1 MPNNNQPQTPQ
12 AIVQFFALP
21 QGLYVIRLAPLQ
33 PGKAPNPVNLA
44 QAPDSAESV
53 GFFPSEHVVRQT
65 LALPDDCIIIRIKG
79 TGGKLVA
86 TEFHGANQSGSRL
99 IVNALE
105 HPERPALA
113 IDIQAILQIPSSP
126 AAPTAEAAPTLTS
139 SATPRKK
146 QPAKTLPPLPLEER
160 GISVALIGHV
170 QNVGDI
176 QVKDNWLGD
185 PDSNN
190 RLEGFAI
197 KSKDLPEGTKLV
209 YACTFANNKHQPQM
223 TSDGQFI
230 GTRQKAQPIKSVVFT
245 LDGEQADQYE
255 LSGEVAFT
263 GGNRVPLVAQE
274 QLACPDATGHLVAIH
289 LKITAKP
296 EEEDGLWTEED
307 IKELFADF

>member
-1 MPNNNQPQTPQ
+1 MPENNYPQTPQ
-12 AIVQFFALP
+12 ATVQFFALP
-21 QGLYVIRLAPLQ
+21 QGLYVIRLSPLQ
-33 PGKAPNPVNLA
+33 PGQAPNPVNLA

-79 TGGKLVA
+79 NGGKLVA
-86 TEFHGANQSGSRL
+86 TEFHGNNQSGSRL
-99 IVNALE
+99 IVNAVD

-113 IDIQAILQIPSSP
+113 IDIQGTPQTEST
-126 AAPTAEAAPTLTS
+126 AATPT
-139 SATPRKK
+139 TPRKK
-146 QPAKTLPPLPLEER
+146 QPAKTLPPLPLEEG
-160 GISVALIGHV
+160 GISVALLGHV
-170 QNVGDI
+170 QNVGDV

-197 KSKDLPEGTKLV
+197 KAKDLPEGTKLV

-223 TSDGQFI
+223 TGDGQFI

-245 LDGEQADQYE
+245 LDGEQADQYQ

-263 GGNRVPLVAQE
+263 GGNRVPLVSQE
-274 QLACPDATGHLVAIH
+274 QLACPDGNGHLVAIH

-307 IKELFADF
+307 IKELFADFQS

>member
-1 MPNNNQPQTPQ
+1 MPQHNPQTPQ
-12 AIVQFFALP
+12 ATVNFFALP

-44 QAPDSAESV
+44 QAPDSADSV

-65 LALPDDCIIIRIKG
+65 LALPDDCIIVRIKG
-79 TGGKLVA
+79 SGGRLIA

-99 IVNALE
+99 IVNALD

-113 IDIQAILQIPSSP
+113 IDIQSTPNIPST
-126 AAPTAEAAPTLTS
+126 AASLTPT
-139 SATPRKK
+139 RKK
-146 QPAKTLPPLPLEER
+146 QPAKTLPPLPLEEG
-160 GISVALIGHV
+160 GISVALLGHI
-170 QNVGDI
+170 QNLGDV

-197 KSKDLPEGTKLV
+197 KAKDLPEGMKLV
-209 YACTFANNKHQPQM
+209 YACTFANSKHQPQM
-223 TSDGQFI
+223 TGDGQFI

-245 LDGEQADQYE
+245 LDGDQADHYQ

-263 GGNRVPLVAQE
+263 GGNRIPITAQE
-274 QLACPDATGHLVAIH
+274 QLACPDGKGYLVAIH

-296 EEEDGLWTEED
+296 EEEDGLWTEEE
-307 IKELFADF
+307 IRELFSL